1 MAESA
6 WDCSRHPA
14 IYFVTRWENIGCL
27 KFAPIKLPGSVFKPI
42 PQSTI
47 LFTTTCLKTPY
58 LYSHTSI
65 DL

>member
-27 KFAPIKLPGSVFKPI
+27 KFAPIKLPGSVF
-42 PQSTI
+42 
-47 LFTTTCLKTPY
+47 
-58 LYSHTSI
+58 
-65 DL
+65 